1 MQKNYLKKSILSLL
15 AITAFIFS
23 SLSAQ
28 TANSDYSVQLTDEI
42 TIGTRKSFECAAT
55 IAHLAGFEE
64 YNYENSDYSFY
75 DEYFSKY
82 LNDKRVKKAISHYK
96 KLRMF
101 GFSYDAVA
109 NISIYINPNCHTFRV
124 NDKKILKEN
133 IQKRCGDPKKFL
145 KILADFY
152 DATDFETFYQSQLP
166 VYQNAVDLFLQNKD
180 NLITS
185 VSEFEKYF
193 KTEVEGIYISVSPV
207 IGQNNFGTSF
217 NDGKHFY
224 YEPHYC
230 AGYFDINLF
239 IHELSHPQSKILV
252 DEVVKND
259 EIMKLVSKYFTG
271 EKKEIMIQQA
281 YGTPEG
287 YVNELINIANTMSI
301 LKNFTDESY
310 VALHI
315 FDCKTR
321 RFDELKELTDLLDKY
336 RLGDYKNQ
344 LEFLPEFEEGYLEIL
359 ENMSDE
365 IKPFEFSAEDTKSFS
380 LLGKTYEAEY
390 CGFQDLTGFQNFK
403 MRKYWRIKNAYN
415 DFCNNSTFGY
425 LPYNNYPFEVKE
437 GEVFRIEYLMEDGS
451 GYVMY
456 LRSDGTIYEDEP
468 ITSVFYAE

>member
-1 MQKNYLKKSILSLL
+1 MKKIILLLLVFSTFILSSL
-15 AITAFIFS
+15 TAQ
-23 SLSAQ
+23 A
-28 TANSDYSVQLTDEI
+28 ADADYTVKLNDKI
-42 TIGTRKSFECAAT
+42 TIGSRKSFECAAT

-64 YNYENSDYSFY
+64 YNYEDCDYSAY

-96 KLRMF
+96 KLRRAD
-101 GFSYDAVA
+101 FSYDALA
-109 NISIYINPNCHTFRV
+109 NIAIYVNPDCHSFRV
-124 NDKKILKEN
+124 NDKKVLKEN
-133 IQKRCGDPKKFL
+133 IQKRCGKPEKLL
-145 KILADFY
+145 KVISDFY

-166 VYQNAVDLFLQNKD
+166 VYQNAVEFLLQNKD
-180 NLITS
+180 LIITS

-230 AGYFDINLF
+230 AGYFDLDLF

-252 DEVVKND
+252 DEVIKND

-287 YVNELINIANTMSI
+287 YVNEILNIANTMSI
-301 LKNFTDESY
+301 LRNFIDESY
-310 VALHI
+310 VALLI
-315 FDCKTR
+315 LNYKTR

-344 LEFLPEFEEGYLEIL
+344 LDFLPEFEKGYLEIL
-359 ENMSDE
+359 NNMSDE
-365 IKPFEFSAEDTKSFS
+365 IKPFEFSAEDTKSFT
-380 LLGKTYEAEY
+380 LLGKTYDAEY
-390 CGFQDLTGFQNFK
+390 CGFQDLTGIQNFK

-415 DFCNNSTFGY
+415 DICNNYTFGY
-425 LPYNNYPFEVKE
+425 LPYNNYPCEVKE
-437 GEVFRIEYLMEDGS
+437 KDVFRIEYLLEDGS

-456 LRSDGTIYEDEP
+456 LRSDGDVLDGEP
-468 ITSVFYAE
+468 ITNVFYAE

>member
-1 MQKNYLKKSILSLL
+1 MVKNYLKKSILSLV
-15 AITAFIFS
+15 AITGFFLS
-23 SLSAQ
+23 SLPAQ
-28 TANSDYSVQLTDEI
+28 RANSDYTVKLTDKI

-55 IAHLAGFEE
+55 IAHLAGFDE
-64 YNYENSDYSFY
+64 YNYEDADYSAY

-96 KLRMF
+96 KLRRAD
-101 GFSYDAVA
+101 FSYDAVA
-109 NISIYINPNCHTFRV
+109 NIAVYINPDCHTFRV
-124 NDKKILKEN
+124 NDKEILTKN
-133 IQKRCGDPKKFL
+133 IQERCGDPKKFL

-166 VYQNAVDLFLQNKD
+166 VYQNAAELFLQNRD
-180 NLITS
+180 NLITG

-224 YEPHYC
+224 YEPHYM
-230 AGYFDINLF
+230 AGYFDVDLF
-239 IHELSHPQSKILV
+239 IHELSHPQTKILV

-281 YGTPEG
+281 YGTPYG
-287 YVNELINIANTMSI
+287 YVNEILNIANTMSI
-301 LKNFTDESY
+301 LRNLTDESY
-310 VALHI
+310 VAMHI
-315 FDCKTR
+315 FDSKTR

-336 RLGDYKNQ
+336 RLGEYQNQ
-344 LEFLPEFEEGYLEIL
+344 LEVLPEFEEGYLEIL
-359 ENMSDE
+359 ENMSE
-365 IKPFEFSAEDTKSFS
+365 LIKPFEFSAEDTKSFT

-390 CGFQDLTGFQNFK
+390 CGYQNLTGFQNFK
-403 MRKYWRIKNAYN
+403 MRKYWHIKNAYN
-415 DFCNNSTFGY
+415 DICNLSTYGY

-437 GEVFRIEYLMEDGS
+437 GEVYRIEYLLDNGS

-456 LRSDGTIYEDEP
+456 LRSDGNIYENEP
-468 ITSVFYAE
+468 ITNVFYAE